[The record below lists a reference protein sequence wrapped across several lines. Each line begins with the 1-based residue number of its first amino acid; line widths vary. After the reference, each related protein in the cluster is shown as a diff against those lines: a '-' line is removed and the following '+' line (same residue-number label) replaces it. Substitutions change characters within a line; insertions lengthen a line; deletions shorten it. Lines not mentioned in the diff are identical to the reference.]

1 MSRAPQELEKTTAQ
15 GQMEAINGAMM
26 NRVIWAYGKLIHEH
40 GHLPEIAKEEVGQM
54 MVIAAEVDQ
63 HFQKQG
69 SLEGLKVGIG
79 SCLKQYDQGLY
90 MTNSLIAGL
99 IDQKEKETF
108 NSSFRLGWSST
119 VEGLEIRREDMGD
132 QYGYFL
138 ADKKPTWTEA

>member
-1 MSRAPQELEKTTAQ
+1 MSHEIENLTTQ
-15 GQMEAINGAMM
+15 VQMDEINAAMM
-26 NRVIWAYGKLIHEH
+26 ERVIWAYGKLIHEH
-40 GHLPEIAKEEVGQM
+40 GCLPEIAKEEVGQM
-54 MVIAAEVDQ
+54 MVIAAEVKH
-63 HFQKQG
+63 HFLKEC
-69 SLEGLKVGIG
+69 SLEGLKVAIG

-119 VEGLEIRREDMGD
+119 VEGLEIRREDLGD

-138 ADKKPTWTEA
+138 ADKEANWTEAG